1 MGGYMNRNRYTKER
15 DGSPVFKAKEAD
27 VLRAVGQWLALNHIP
42 YWRINSGGLKNS
54 HGRLVLFGAKGMADF
69 CAIGPAPEGK
79 SIWIECKRPD
89 GGVVSAAQRE
99 FLDCINRRGGIGIVV
114 NSVESLEQQLKE
126 AEVI

>member
-1 MGGYMNRNRYTKER
+1 MNKYMNRNRHQKEKN
-15 DGSPVFKAKEAD
+15 GTPAFKAKEAD
-27 VLRAVGQWLALNHIP
+27 VLHAVEQWLALRRIP
-42 YWRINSGGLKNS
+42 HWRMNSGGLKDS
-54 HGRLVLFGAKGMADF
+54 QGRLVRFGAKGMADLY
-69 CAIGPAPEGK
+69 AVGPAPEGK

-99 FLDCINRRGGIGIVV
+99 FLDMINRHGGVGIVV